1 MYLYIFW
8 ISICIEEG
16 SINLN
21 DIEEI
26 KLGHVSETFNE
37 LPSDRIVGNVGCHPD
52 LCFTI
57 KNNRDDNITDLDLV
71 AETRSMRDNFVNL
84 LNSLIRTLKCLEDQ
98 MLEGQLRYEM

>member
-1 MYLYIFW
+1 MYIFW

-26 KLGHVSETFNE
+26 KLGHMSEIFNE
-37 LPSDRIVGNVGCHPD
+37 LPSDKIVGNVDCHPD

-57 KNNRDDNITDLDLV
+57 KNNRDDNLTDLDLV
-71 AETRSMRDNFVNL
+71 AETKSIRDNF
-84 LNSLIRTLKCLEDQ
+84 LNSLNSLKLDHLKKFTQ
-98 MLEGQLRYEM
+98 MVF

>member
-37 LPSDRIVGNVGCHPD
+37 LPSDRIVGNVDCHPD

-57 KNNRDDNITDLDLV
+57 KNNRDDIADLDLV

>member
-1 MYLYIFW
+1 MYIFW
-8 ISICIEEG
+8 ISISIEEG

-26 KLGHVSETFNE
+26 KLGHVSEIFNE
-37 LPSDRIVGNVGCHPD
+37 LPSDRIVGNVDCHPD

-57 KNNRDDNITDLDLV
+57 KNNRDDIADLDLV

>member
-1 MYLYIFW
+1 MYNFW

-26 KLGHVSETFNE
+26 KLGHVSEIFNE

-57 KNNRDDNITDLDLV
+57 KNNRDDIADLDLV

-84 LNSLIRTLKCLEDQ
+84 LNSLIRTLKCLEDR

>member
-1 MYLYIFW
+1 MYIFW

-26 KLGHVSETFNE
+26 KLGHVSEIFNE
-37 LPSDRIVGNVGCHPD
+37 LPSDRIVGNVDCHPD

-57 KNNRDDNITDLDLV
+57 KNNRDDIADLDLV
-71 AETRSMRDNFVNL
+71 VETRSMRVNFVNL
-84 LNSLIRTLKCLEDQ
+84 LNSLIRTLKCLEEQ

>member
-1 MYLYIFW
+1 MYIFW
-8 ISICIEEG
+8 ISISIEEG

-26 KLGHVSETFNE
+26 KLGHVSEIFNE

-71 AETRSMRDNFVNL
+71 AETKSIRDNFLNL
-84 LNSLIRTLKCLEDQ
+84 LNSFVRTLKCVEEW